1 MNVLSRPLKTRSKK
15 QIAGWLFISPFL
27 IGFLI
32 YFLKILITSL
42 VFSFSKVE
50 LTSQGMASTFN
61 GFSNYLYSL
70 TVDPNFNSHLFT
82 LILQLFSNTPVIIM
96 LSLFIAVMLNKDK
109 KGKAAFRAIFF
120 LPVIVATG
128 LIAKIDNGG
137 QIMMDLGGINTGIA
151 TGSGLLSYTDI
162 EESLRSLNLDAT
174 FIEYLLAAMENI
186 ISIVNQ
192 SGIQILLF
200 LTGLQSISPSIYES
214 AKIEGATA
222 WESFWKITFPMIT
235 PIIFV
240 NLFYTV
246 IDYFTNSTNVMMEY
260 INTISFK
267 QGNGGRG
274 AARSWLYCL
283 AIGLILL
290 IGILAYALWGFFKK
304 HQEA

>member
-267 QGNGGRG
+267 QGNWGRG